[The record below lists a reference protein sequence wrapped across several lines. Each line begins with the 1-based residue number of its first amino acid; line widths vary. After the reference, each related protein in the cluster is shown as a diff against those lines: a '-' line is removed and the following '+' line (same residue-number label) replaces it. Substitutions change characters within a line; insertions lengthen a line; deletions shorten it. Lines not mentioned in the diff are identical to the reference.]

1 MDVSSLKR
9 PDATAAANEGAG
21 AGDSSS
27 IVGIEEEEEG

>member
-1 MDVSSLKR
+1 VSSLKR

-27 IVGIEEEEEG
+27 IIGSRRRRGG